1 MDNTWV
7 IKNTIVLEVSFTD
20 YILALYVLC
29 LPYALSSLF
38 LAPII
43 RLDYKIK
50 LSVLAETV

>member
-7 IKNTIVLEVSFTD
+7 IKNTLVLEVSFND

-29 LPYALSSLF
+29 FPYALSSLF